1 MPGVSFQ
8 RSPAHS
14 RLFIST
20 ASLSNWSAFL
30 LSDQSTFNGNK
41 IDLTACWRERG
52 AAFIFSHKAPA
63 ALNQAYVDA
72 LWQVILAKTPQ
83 FLWNA
88 LVFLQEPDAAPTA
101 ENVWVLPITQPFT
114 LQFRVHENT
123 VLPIGNGLVELKFRK
138 DTQVSIQILG
148 DKSAIKFE
156 FPNAHPVEVL
166 IQGKPVTNQTTREAL
181 LPLTSPA
188 CGCFLFGMHL
198 TPDDQLV
205 NIDLGLKY
213 FFGKENSQE
222 LHYPVF
228 LPGPEKSGVF
238 FDAAIDPT
246 ALLNPERTF
255 LAFTGETRRLT
266 TLGESTTTVFD
277 TPFRTL
283 KGYGIRLKPEK
294 ELARLVFSRRNAG
307 APYYFVPAGDFE
319 VEILPQAGKTGL
331 VNGTA
336 KWLVGFAGTET
347 IRFPYEPGKVLLRFH
362 PHQPAFATDFPAQPS
377 THTNRLQLAAPLAD
391 HCQTAWLSL
400 RRRDGKPVHFISQ
413 PDGGP
418 LYKPDAEDLDTP
430 VFDYLDTT
438 FELPGDGVFCLPIIP
453 HIPGPH
459 AAEELNFE
467 NQILSP
473 ARKQAVDAIRKTL
486 PPAQQIVQSTTPQ
499 GNLVKL
505 QPQGNNW
512 TELLLGEDAS
522 AQQLRFDLPPL
533 PLQKAFQTNQ
543 QFLVVTNA
551 TNLGSFQNELSI
563 AGWPFSFNAGQNQR
577 LGDYS
582 NVLIF
587 KFCNES
593 VLERIQNPSL
603 WTQPKDFNGA
613 KSVNPSDLEL
623 QLISRWLQDYI
634 GDAIQNQSENPYFQD
649 FIRLVQNP
657 RWNGVLA
664 LKTDI
669 LPDGLPAEL
678 QGLVG
683 GIDLSRFNAH
693 HVGMEINQVKNQGG
707 ELTYKEKSSLFGLV
721 YYEDPARR
729 SSAPAGAVRRSSAKA
744 GKFPSETFD
753 FRVLTL
759 LAQFKNSALQ
769 QFSSK
774 IRVTMRELF
783 GEKVVPGSTDH
794 IILDGTH
801 EKKNGKDVYTFL
813 SETPVQFQVESA
825 LYQEIEIDRAVFLTH
840 PRAEGSR
847 EVHAGFSFIGNL
859 LFDIPQ
865 AGFDLLSF
873 GKTEGRAEANPGLAF
888 SNLQL
893 GFSFNL
899 DHPTLRTF
907 SMNYPTVRFNL
918 ANSPLREGSLLHQL
932 PLELKSFKF
941 GNPDTPPGKQGYLPV
956 ELAGLETAGISG
968 DWYGLECILH
978 MGSAGGLSNLGNLA
992 APVLLAWGTGSKT
1005 GSPKLFMGIKLP
1017 GANPEAKMLSIQG
1030 LLKLNIDRIQ
1040 LVSSPNGFILKL
1052 DDISLKFFGLAK
1064 IPPGGSTAFY
1074 LFGNPEGGNKDIGWY
1089 AAYNKEPQA

>member
-1 MPGVSFQ
+1 MPGASFQ
-8 RSPAHS
+8 RSPVQN
-14 RLFIST
+14 RLFVST
-20 ASLSNWSAFL
+20 AAITGWSAFL
-30 LSDQSTFNGNK
+30 LSDQSAFNANK

-52 AAFIFSHKAPA
+52 AAFLFSHKAPSS
-63 ALNQAYVDA
+63 LTSAYVDA

-101 ENVWVLPITQPFT
+101 ANVWLIPVTQPTT
-114 LQFRVHENT
+114 LQFRVHEES
-123 VLPIGNGLVELKFRK
+123 VLPIGNGFVELKFRK
-138 DTQVSIQILG
+138 DAQVGIQILG
-148 DKSAIKFE
+148 DKSAIKIE
-156 FPNAHPVEVL
+156 FPNSHPVEVL

-198 TPDDQLV
+198 TPDDQLI
-205 NIDLGLKY
+205 NFDLGLKY
-213 FFGKENSQE
+213 FFGKENTQE
-222 LHYPVF
+222 RHYPVF

-255 LAFTGETRRLT
+255 LAFTGETKRLT
-266 TLGESTTTVFD
+266 TLGETTPTVFD

-294 ELARLVFSRRNAG
+294 ELARMVFSRRNAG

-319 VEILPQAGKTGL
+319 MEILPQAGKTGL
-331 VNGTA
+331 VNGNA
-336 KWLVGFAGTET
+336 KWLLGFAGTET
-347 IRFPYEPGKVLLRFH
+347 IRFPYEQGKVLLRFH
-362 PHQPAFATDFPAQPS
+362 PHQAAFANDFPAKPS
-377 THTNRLQLAAPLAD
+377 THTNRLQLEAPLD
-391 HCQTAWLSL
+391 NHCQTAWLSL

-438 FELPGDGVFCLPIIP
+438 FALPTDGVFCLPLIP
-453 HIPGPH
+453 HIPGPQ
-459 AAEELNFE
+459 AAMEAAFE
-467 NQILSP
+467 NQVLSP
-473 ARKQAVDAIRKTL
+473 ARKSRVDALPKPT
-486 PPAQQIVQSTTPQ
+486 PPAQPIVQSTTPQ
-499 GNLVKL
+499 GNLVKV
-505 QPQGNNW
+505 QPNGNNW
-512 TELLLGEDAS
+512 TELLLGEDAL
-522 AQQLRFDLPPL
+522 ANQLRFDLPPL
-533 PLQKAFQTNQ
+533 ALQKAFQTNQ

-551 TNLGSFQNELSI
+551 ANLGAFQNHLTI
-563 AGWPFSFNAGQNQR
+563 AGWPFTFNVGQNQR

-593 VLERIQNPSL
+593 ILERIQNPAL

-613 KSVNPSDLEL
+613 KGPNPSDLEL
-623 QLISRWLQDYI
+623 QLTSRWLQDYI
-634 GDAIQNQSENPYFQD
+634 NDAIDNQSDNPYFRE
-649 FIRLVQNP
+649 FIRIVQNP

-669 LPDGLPAEL
+669 DPDALPPEL

-683 GIDLSRFNAH
+683 GIDLARFNAH
-693 HVGMEINQVKNQGG
+693 HVGMEINQVQNQGG

-721 YYEDPARR
+721 YYQDPEYQRLLNNGNG
-729 SSAPAGAVRRSSAKA
+729 AP
-744 GKFPSETFD
+744 GKPSKFSQETFD

-759 LAQFKNSALQ
+759 LAQFKNSTLQ
-769 QFSSK
+769 RFSSK
-774 IRVTMRELF
+774 VRVTLRELF
-783 GEKVVPGSTDH
+783 RERMAPGATDS

-801 EKKNGKDVYTFL
+801 ERKNGKDTYTFL
-813 SETPVQFQVESA
+813 SAEPVQFPVESA
-825 LYQEIEIDRAVFLTH
+825 LYQDIEIDRAVFATH

-847 EVHAGFSFIGNL
+847 QVNAYFSFIGNL

-865 AGFDLLSF
+865 EGFDLLSF
-873 GKTEGRAEANPGLAF
+873 GRTAGRAEANPGLAF

-893 GFSFNL
+893 DFSFNL
-899 DHPTLRTF
+899 DDPTLRTF
-907 SMNYPTVRFNL
+907 LMNYPPVRFNL
-918 ANSPLREGSLLHQL
+918 ANSPVREGSLLHQL
-932 PLELKSFKF
+932 PVELKSFKF
-941 GNPDTPPGKQGYLPV
+941 GNKDTLPEALGYLPV
-956 ELAGLETAGISG
+956 ELAGLETAGIAE
-968 DWYGLECILH
+968 DWYGLECVLH

-992 APVLLAWGTGSKT
+992 APVLLAWGAGSKS

-1017 GANPEAKMLSIQG
+1017 GANPGAKMLSIQG
-1030 LLKLNIDRIQ
+1030 LLKLAIERIQ
-1040 LVSSPNGFILKL
+1040 LVSSPQGFILKL
-1052 DDISLKFFGLAK
+1052 DDISLKFFGLVK
-1064 IPPGGSTAFY
+1064 LPPGGSTAFY
-1074 LFGNPEGGNKDIGWY
+1074 LFGNPAGGNKDIGWY